1 MTVSTSNNC
10 TGEKG
15 DRSQDSDLTPMVV
28 LKIMCRKLRNEHPL
42 LSESGA
48 KTSNESNIVKVKLA
62 MYRLLWELEVWALN

>member
-1 MTVSTSNNC
+1 
-10 TGEKG
+10 
-15 DRSQDSDLTPMVV
+15 MVV